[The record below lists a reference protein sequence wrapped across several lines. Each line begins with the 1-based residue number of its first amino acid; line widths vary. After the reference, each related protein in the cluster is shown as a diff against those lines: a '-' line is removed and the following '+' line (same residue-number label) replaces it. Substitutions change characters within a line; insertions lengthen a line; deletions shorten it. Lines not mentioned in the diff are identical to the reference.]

1 MVSKDIVSNY
11 LQELKDSLKEKLSNK
26 FFKIYPFKR
35 TYKDKSTAIGIGKEV
50 ISRKEEITGL
60 DESFHKYKSRLLLLG
75 EPGGG
80 KTISLIKFAIK
91 KVEERIDNQSSL
103 LPIFA
108 EIYTWTEIY
117 NDRKEISK
125 ESIIDWLAKQTKLEG
140 DYLEKKIQDHQVLLL
155 LDGLDELPL
164 NVSQKPQDPNAPRE
178 DYRAKFIDSLNSLDG
193 FQQVSIVISCR
204 RRDYEEITGNDDNN
218 PLNLNGAV
226 VLNRL
231 SEAEIKQYVTFDST
245 FTDNQQGARLWNL
258 LDKSPDLLKM
268 VRTPFL
274 LYTLISTYQNQES
287 DGEVKQFSRVST
299 HEQLFDRFIEQG
311 FSIEKN
317 KKENRSQQNLPCSSA
332 EELKEKL
339 GAIAVVMMSDS
350 EPDNTK
356 IEEQIFS
363 KVIPQPEQRD
373 AFTRLART
381 IQLLFETSEKQ
392 VYCFRHLLLRDYVAF
407 RYANNF
413 LQKGELQDDKS
424 SSSISKIEVVKALGK
439 LDNQRAVDLLTG
451 VLNNNEEDK
460 DVRYEAANSLGQF
473 TSGVYFRGYRQ
484 TFGDDHVISYSLD
497 EFSSDQTEEYFRQFV
512 SKRSIERSIADE
524 DVNKIDR
531 ISRGIP
537 LVVNLAATMW
547 REGIPVNDIVS
558 EQGYSHAEIVATA
571 CGRFLTHFSKFQD
584 TEEDLRAVYL
594 LAMMR
599 RFDSEFLQSMLN
611 TPDLQSR
618 GQELYQRYSF
628 VSHELRLDDQHQVF
642 FKKFLIEKQRNDS
655 LVKEISREARIY
667 LEKRFNEYD
676 INQARDIRLTDS
688 LTTSAEEWINNS
700 ENREIISDWIYYW
713 FWKSEEEGWKY
724 LIPYLVKGWFYNLD
738 WARSLLDIPVQ
749 FTSTIQSSDLLR
761 LFKWGLTSGTE
772 DQSLLLEE
780 LEKRTN
786 QRLEDKELIA
796 IVLLKRGDLL
806 FEQGKYQEAQD
817 KYQKSKNYIPDQGIT
832 LRQKLLFSEQR
843 VEAYIKNKDN
853 IQNELLKVLKNIDNR
868 LTREENQQPTSTS
881 DNSDKNLEYQENYS
895 PETSQDVPQQPSDT
909 TSSPLLDAL
918 LANKL
923 NSIPIKAVF
932 LGFIVGVL
940 LGVLISG
947 NGNVLLW
954 VLVGFL
960 LGIIVGNDQ
969 IREASKGL
977 YDQIIA
983 LIK

>member
-1 MVSKDIVSNY
+1 MAQDNPDFKTTKTMVSKDIVSY
-11 LQELKDSLKEKLSNK
+11 LEELHYSLKQKLSEK
-26 FFKIYPFKR
+26 SFEIYPFER
-35 TYKDKSTAIGIGKEV
+35 TYEDNSKAIGKEV
-50 ISRKEEITGL
+50 ISSQLNLTGL
-60 DESFHKYKSRLLLLG
+60 DESFHKYNSRLLLLG

-91 KVEERIDNQSSL
+91 KVKERIYNQSSL

-117 NDRKEISK
+117 NDPKEIIQ
-125 ESIIDWLAKQTKLEG
+125 ESIIDWLAKQTDLEG
-140 DYLEKKIQDHQVLLL
+140 YFLQEKIRERKILLL
-155 LDGLDELPL
+155 LDGLDELPF

-178 DYRAKFIDSLNSLDG
+178 DYRAKFIESLNSLDG
-193 FQQVSIVISCR
+193 FQQVPMVISCR
-204 RRDYEEITGNDDNN
+204 RRDYEEITGNDDKN

-231 SEAEIKQYVTFDST
+231 SEVEIKQYVTSNST
-245 FTDNQQGARLWNL
+245 FTDNQQGARLWTL

-274 LYTLISTYQNQES
+274 LYTLISIYQNQES
-287 DGEVKQFSRVST
+287 CHDVKQFSRVRT

-311 FSIEKN
+311 FSREKD
-317 KKENRSQQNLPCSSA
+317 KKENRTQQNLPCSSA

-339 GAIAVVMMSDS
+339 GKIAVVMMSDS

-356 IEEQIFS
+356 IEEQIFA
-363 KVIPQPEQRD
+363 KVIPQRKQRD
-373 AFTRLART
+373 AFTGLART

-392 VYCFRHLLLRDYVAF
+392 VYCFRHLLLRDYFAF
-407 RYANNF
+407 RYANKF

-484 TFGDDHVISYSLD
+484 SFGNENVISYSLN
-497 EFSSDQTEEYFRQFV
+497 EFSLGETQDYFHKFV
-512 SKRSIERSIADE
+512 PERSIPLE

-547 REGIPVNDIVS
+547 REGIPINDIIS
-558 EQGYSHAEIVATA
+558 KQGNSHPEIIATA

-599 RFDSEFLQSMLN
+599 RFDSEFLQRMLN

-618 GQELYQRYSF
+618 GQELYKRYSF
-628 VSHELRLDDQHQVF
+628 VSPELRLDGQHQVF
-642 FKKFLIEKQRNDS
+642 FNKFLLEKQHNDS
-655 LVKEISREARIY
+655 LVKEISSKARSY

-676 INQARDIRLTDS
+676 VNQARHVRLTDS
-688 LTTSAEEWINNS
+688 LTTSAEQWINNHK
-700 ENREIISDWIYYW
+700 NLEIISDLIYYW

-749 FTSTIQSSDLLR
+749 FTSTRKNSYLLR
-761 LFKWGLTSGTE
+761 LFKWGLPPSENLTPGTE

-786 QRLEDKELIA
+786 QRSEDKEFIA

-806 FEQGKYQEAQD
+806 FEQGKYKEARD
-817 KYQKSKNYIPDQGIT
+817 KYQDSKRYIPDQGIT
-832 LRQKLLFSEQR
+832 LTQKLLFSEQR
-843 VEAYIKNKDN
+843 VEAY
-853 IQNELLKVLKNIDNR
+853 L
-868 LTREENQQPTSTS
+868 
-881 DNSDKNLEYQENYS
+881 KNLEENLEDQENS
-895 PETSQDVPQQPSDT
+895 IPDTSQDVPQQHSDR

-918 LANKL
+918 PENKL
-923 NSIPIKAVF
+923 NAIPIKAVF
-932 LGFIVGVL
+932 LVLIGGFLSGVF
-940 LGVLISG
+940 ISG

-954 VLVGFL
+954 VIIAFL
-960 LGIIVGNDQ
+960 LGTIVGNDQ
-969 IREASKGL
+969 IRDAFKGL

-983 LIK
+983 LLKSNR

>member
-1 MVSKDIVSNY
+1 MVSKDIVSKY
-11 LQELKDSLKEKLSNK
+11 LQELKDYLKQNLSNK
-26 FFKIYPFKR
+26 FLKISPLKR
-35 TYKDKSTAIGIGKEV
+35 TYEDNSTAIGIGKEV
-50 ISRKEEITGL
+50 ISRKEEITDL
-60 DESFHKYKSRLLLLG
+60 DESFHEYNSRLLLLG

-125 ESIIDWLAKQTKLEG
+125 ESIIYWLAKQTKLEG
-140 DYLEKKIQDHQVLLL
+140 DYLEKKIQDHQVFLL
-155 LDGLDELPL
+155 LDGLDELPF
-164 NVSQKPQDPNAPRE
+164 NVSQKAQDPNASRE
-178 DYRAKFIDSLNSLDG
+178 DYRAQFIESLNSVDG
-193 FQQVSIVISCR
+193 FQQVPMVISCR
-204 RRDYEEITGNDDNN
+204 RRDYEDITANHDKN
-218 PLNLNGAV
+218 PLKLNRAV

-231 SEAEIKQYVTFDST
+231 SEKQIKEYVTSNSIFR
-245 FTDNQQGARLWNL
+245 DNQQGAKLWNL

-274 LYTLISTYQNQES
+274 LYTLISIYQNQES
-287 DGEVKQFSRVST
+287 DGEVKPFSRVST

-311 FSIEKN
+311 FSREKD
-317 KKENRSQQNLPCSSA
+317 KKENRTQQNLPCSSA

-339 GAIAVVMMSDS
+339 GEIAVVMMSDS

-356 IEEQIFS
+356 IEEQIFA
-363 KVIPQPEQRD
+363 KVIPLEQIH
-373 AFTRLART
+373 AFTGLART

-392 VYCFRHLLLRDYVAF
+392 VYCFRHLLLRDYFAF
-407 RYANNF
+407 RYANKF

-473 TSGVYFRGYRQ
+473 TSGVYFRGYRE
-484 TFGDDHVISYSLD
+484 TFGDENVISYSLS
-497 EFSSDQTEEYFRQFV
+497 EFSSDQTKEYFQEFV
-512 SKRSIERSIADE
+512 PERSITLK

-571 CGRFLTHFSKFQD
+571 CRRFLTHFSKFKD

-618 GQELYQRYSF
+618 GQELYKRYSF
-628 VSHELRLDDQHQVF
+628 VSPELRLDGQHQVF
-642 FKKFLIEKQRNDS
+642 FKKFLLEQQRNDS
-655 LVKEISREARIY
+655 LVKEISSKARIY
-667 LEKRFNEYD
+667 LEQRFNEYNV
-676 INQARDIRLTDS
+676 NQARDIRLTDS
-688 LTTSAEEWINNS
+688 LTTSAEQWINNS

-713 FWKSEEEGWKY
+713 FLKSEEEGWNY
-724 LIPYLVKGWFYNLD
+724 LIPYLVKGWFYNLE

-749 FTSTIQSSDLLR
+749 FTSTRESSYLLR
-761 LFKWGLTSGTE
+761 LFRWGLTSGTE

-786 QRLEDKELIA
+786 QRLEDKEFIA

-806 FEQGKYQEAQD
+806 FEQGNYKEAQYKYQEL
-817 KYQKSKNYIPDQGIT
+817 KNYIPDQGIT
-832 LRQKLLFSEQR
+832 LTQKLLFSEQR
-843 VEAYIKNKDN
+843 VEAY
-853 IQNELLKVLKNIDNR
+853 LKNQDNLQNNIRELIQKMDDR
-868 LTREENQQPTSTS
+868 LTREAGLYLENQQPTSITE
-881 DNSDKNLEYQENYS
+881 NLPKKLEEQENS
-895 PETSQDVPQQPSDT
+895 ISETSHDLPQQDSDT
-909 TSSPLLDAL
+909 TYSPLSDAL
-918 LANKL
+918 PENNLD
-923 NSIPIKAVF
+923 SIPIKAVF
-932 LGFIVGVL
+932 LGFSGGVL
-940 LGVLISG
+940 SGVLISG
-947 NGNVLLW
+947 NGNVFLW
-954 VLVGFL
+954 VLMGFL
-960 LGIIVGNDQ
+960 LGIIIGNDQ
-969 IREASKGL
+969 IRDAFKGL

-983 LIK
+983 LFK